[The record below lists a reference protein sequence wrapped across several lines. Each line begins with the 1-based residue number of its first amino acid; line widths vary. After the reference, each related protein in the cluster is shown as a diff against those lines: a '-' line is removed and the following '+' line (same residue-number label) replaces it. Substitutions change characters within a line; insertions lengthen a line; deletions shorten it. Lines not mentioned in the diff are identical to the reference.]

1 MLMDLI
7 AAPAE
12 DAQVILFTSGHA
24 NIWPTLEA
32 TTVDHVKLACLAF
45 ILKGKPLEEGPIVE
59 YVQTFQRLADGG
71 EEGPWIDL
79 VPAAL
84 VEDLAA
90 LGEEQMEAVARQWA
104 NTEEAKLDR
113 WDAQD
118 VASFLR
124 ELSAFTGSALAQGRD
139 VLIWLCL

>member
-1 MLMDLI
+1 MLIDLI

-12 DAQVILFTSGHA
+12 DARVMLSTSGHA

-32 TTVDHVKLACLAF
+32 TTVDHVKLASLAF
-45 ILKGKPLEEGPIVE
+45 ILKGKSLEDAPIVE

-79 VPAAL
+79 VPATL
-84 VEDLAA
+84 VEDLAT
-90 LGEEQMEAVARQWA
+90 LGEEQMEAVANEWA
-104 NTEEAKLDR
+104 NSEAAKRDR
-113 WDAQD
+113 WDAKH

-124 ELSAFTGSALAQGRD
+124 ELSAFAASALTQGRD
-139 VLIWLCL
+139 VLMWLCL